1 MSEEYIRKQEMLD
14 AVDHLH
20 IIPSIDGTGRPT
32 PTEDFRVQFLGTVL
46 KVETAD
52 VAPVRHARWVNGC
65 CKRCGEHALYWSMSS
80 TYHESDFCP
89 FCGAKM
95 DEGQKHG

>member
-1 MSEEYIRKQEMLD
+1 MSNEYINKEEAKSVTWKQ
-14 AVDHLH
+14 
-20 IIPSIDGTGRPT
+20 PSYTDPLNVLTEIRERIDSIKP
-32 PTEDFRVQFLGTVL
+32 
-46 KVETAD
+46 AD

-65 CKRCGEHALYWSMSS
+65 CDRCGEHALYWSISS

-95 DEGQKHG
+95 DAQKEE